1 VKLVTFKSGQGK
13 PQVGV
18 LTGQTITPVG
28 DDMPSVIG
36 QGVAAIENARKKAG
50 AEVELS
56 EAQLLAPIPSPG
68 KIMGIGLNYR
78 DHAAES
84 GMPVPKTPVV
94 FVKYSTAVVGPDVP
108 IRLPAF
114 SDQVDYEAELGVVIG
129 DRARD
134 VPASQALDHVFG
146 YLNIND
152 VSARDLQFGEGGQW
166 VVAKSLDT
174 FAPLG
179 PFLAT
184 ADEIADPQD
193 LRISCTVTGELAQDS
208 NTSQMVFTV
217 AELVSYLSRA
227 VTLMPGDVIAT
238 GTPPGVGQ
246 SKTPPRF
253 LRPND
258 TVEVEVEGLG
268 VLKNPVVAAEAN
280 A

>member
-18 LTGQTITPVG
+18 LTGQTITRVG
-28 DDMPSVIG
+28 DDMPSVIS
-36 QGVAAIENARKKAG
+36 QGVAAIENARKG
-50 AEVELS
+50 ANAQIDLAD
-56 EAQLLAPIPSPG
+56 AQLLAPIPDPG

-78 DHAAES
+78 DHAAET

-152 VSARDLQFGEGGQW
+152 VSARDLQFAEGGQW

-193 LRISCTVTGELAQDS
+193 LRISCTVSGELAQDS

-246 SKTPPRF
+246 SRTPPRF

-268 VLKNPVVAAEAN
+268 VLKNPVVAAETN